1 MKTVLAELHEIIN
14 SLEEHGLIKEA
25 EVTNELFIRLAQN
38 KNNEKVKTYPAS
50 IGDNPTT
57 ILRKVYEMCKGQG
70 MSDDFYTFS
79 NKFKSLNASK
89 FQTGLVQPGD
99 LFFIPDF
106 VVSKDQKF
114 KNDEMN
120 KKMKISEIQMQ
131 ISRYQTQLSDERN
144 PEAQKRIKNA
154 ILQKQ
159 IELKNL
165 QKS

>member
-14 SLEEHGLIKEA
+14 SLEEQGFIKEA
-25 EVTNELFIRLAQN
+25 EVTNKLFIRLAQRN
-38 KNNEKVKTYPAS
+38 KYTAV

-57 ILRKVYEMCKGQG
+57 ILRRVYEICKGQG
-70 MSDDFYTFS
+70 MPDDFDSFA
-79 NKFKSLNASK
+79 NKFKSLNSNK
-89 FQTGLVQPGD
+89 FQTGQIYPGD
-99 LFFIPDF
+99 TFFIPDF

-165 QKS
+165 QKSK